1 MKLRMEA
8 GCSNPM
14 LKIVTKNALKTT
26 TNGYKK
32 FDRLCLRLLTFLFLD
47 SEIAQTTKKTPNPQ
61 QKKPNPTDK
70 RERERE
76 RERERSQCDHFSTQ
90 EI

>member
-14 LKIVTKNALKTT
+14 LKIVAKNALKTT

-32 FDRLCLRLLTFLFLD
+32 FDRLCFRLLTFLFLD

-61 QKKPNPTDK
+61 QK
-70 RERERE
+70 
-76 RERERSQCDHFSTQ
+76 
-90 EI
+90 